1 MAWRL
6 PTYITE
12 KQTHF
17 FQATVLEFFATSV
30 SPFNLISFLKLE
42 CKVNVGKLLSYL
54 FTNASLASRKQYMA
68 FGRKLHKHVN

>member
-17 FQATVLEFFATSV
+17 FQATVLEFATSV
-30 SPFNLISFLKLE
+30 LPFNPIPSLKLE
-42 CKVNVGKLLSYL
+42 CKVNMGKLLSYS
-54 FTNASLASRKQYMA
+54 FTNASLASRKQYTA